1 MDDPVQTYVARKQG
15 VAVLYFKLATIE
27 HVINVT
33 KLQSL
38 VPTVLSNIS
47 PASAFKARCVA
58 IAVVFDLYVVH
69 RVEYLSKR
77 KRGI

>member
-27 HVINVT
+27 HVINLT

>member
-1 MDDPVQTYVARKQG
+1 MDVPVQAYTATKQG
-15 VAVLYFKLATIE
+15 LAVLKLATVE
-27 HVINVT
+27 HVINLT